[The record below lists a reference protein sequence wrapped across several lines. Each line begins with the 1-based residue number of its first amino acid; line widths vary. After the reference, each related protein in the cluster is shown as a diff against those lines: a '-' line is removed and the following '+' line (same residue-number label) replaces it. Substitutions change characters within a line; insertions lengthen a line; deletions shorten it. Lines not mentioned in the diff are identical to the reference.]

1 MTLNDSALALTRVT
15 QFREWLDDARA
26 NENSSEHEPAR
37 SAALQLLPIVR
48 QIAQHLEP
56 SLLRKLARLESHWSF
71 DDMCAGLEAADL
83 LIGHI
88 SSAEDASLIF
98 GPSGPVLAASGLH
111 EWVWDA
117 AKGRWDDGYYG
128 DAVHAAA
135 EVVNHK
141 TQVKV
146 GRKDLSGTEL
156 YQQAF
161 STKVPTA
168 DRPRLR
174 LPDVDPDDTDTWNS
188 AHLGAM
194 KLGEACSQGIR
205 NPLAH
210 RKTDLTEQRALEQL
224 GALSTLARWV
234 DDSDLSEVS
243 PT

>member
-1 MTLNDSALALTRVT
+1 MTLNDSTLAMKYVA
-15 QFREWLDDARA
+15 QFRASLDDARA
-26 NENSSEHEPAR
+26 NENSSEHEFAR
-37 SAALQLLPIVR
+37 SAALQLLPLVR
-48 QIAQHLEP
+48 QIARHLDP
-56 SLLRKLARLESHWSF
+56 ILLKKLARLESLWTF

-88 SSAEDASLIF
+88 AFAEDALRIF

-141 TQVKV
+141 TQMKV
-146 GRKDLSGTEL
+146 GRRNLSGTEL
-156 YQQAF
+156 YQNAF
-161 STKVPTA
+161 STKDPTV
-168 DRPRLR
+168 DMPRLR
-174 LPDVDPDDTDTWNS
+174 LPDVDPDDDDTWAS

-210 RKTDLTEQRALEQL
+210 KKTDLTEQQALEQL
-224 GALSTLARWV
+224 GALSILARWV
-234 DDSDLSEVS
+234 DSSDLIEAD